1 MKIKVRATLIEMFQR
16 IISINEDKEGKVYW
30 NGEDNLYPYE
40 IEGVISNSPT
50 AVRASKILGKF
61 ISGKGL
67 TREEQDVIV
76 NPKKNYKLSR
86 LAYIKAQSFSKQ
98 GGSWDHI
105 GYGLTDDLLSVIP
118 KTLDILDYPKCRFEK
133 EDDSGNKGM
142 IVYKDFKEKKS
153 TFGKSKKEIKF
164 YPFNKDPDV
173 VIAQIKA
180 DYLDRNPDADLDTVT
195 LQEMLPY
202 YRGQVFY
209 DNLTPEY
216 KYALSPFD
224 AVYNHCDTEY
234 RLGLYTNEQW
244 RSGLIGK
251 IAVLTQGLDEE
262 TAKKIQEDVA
272 NWLGAG
278 NSQGV
283 YQLDVAQTDN
293 LDNVLKIV
301 RVDAQFNEKLF
312 TETKNWLE
320 KSILGQANNLPTVLF
335 IAGDGALFGTS
346 GEMYEQAKLFYS
358 EQTEDERWHLSETL
372 TYLGFPCEIEP
383 MVKKETEVV
392 VTGDTQQNV
401 SEETLQAQATLK
413 GSVGGVQGI
422 LGIQQSVSQ
431 GLTDFESAM
440 SILTLIYGFTK
451 NEASALLGQP
461 EIQEEN
467 ADTRGL

>member
-1 MKIKVRATLIEMFQR
+1 MSIKVRATLIEIFQR
-16 IISINEDKEGKVYW
+16 IISVNEDKEGKVYW

-40 IEGVISNSPT
+40 IEGVIANSPT
-50 AVRASKILGKF
+50 AVRASKIFGKF

-67 TREEQDVIV
+67 TDESQDIIV

-86 LAYIKAQSFSKQ
+86 IAYIKAQNFSKQ
-98 GGSWDHI
+98 GGSWDHV
-105 GYGLTDDLLSVIP
+105 GYGLTDDLLSVKP
-118 KTLDILDYPKCRFEK
+118 KTLDILDYPKCRIHN
-133 EDDSGNKGM
+133 EDDEGNEGK
-142 IVYKDFKEKKS
+142 IVYKDFKEKK
-153 TFGKSKKEIKF
+153 TNFVKKKSKEKWF
-164 YPFNKDPDV
+164 YPFNPDPNV
-173 VIAQIKA
+173 VISQIKR
-180 DYLDRNPDADLDTVT
+180 DYKERNNDADVDNIS

-262 TAKKIQEDVA
+262 TSKKVQEDIA

-293 LDNVLKIV
+293 LDNVLKILK
-301 RVDAQFNEKLF
+301 VDAQFDEKLF
-312 TETKNWLE
+312 SETRKWLE
-320 KSILGQANNLPTVLF
+320 SLILGQANNLPTVLF
-335 IAGDGALFGTS
+335 MAGDGALFGTS
-346 GEMYEQAKLFYS
+346 GDMYEQAKLFYS

-383 MVKKETEVV
+383 IVKKQT
-392 VTGDTQQNV
+392 
-401 SEETLQAQATLK
+401 
-413 GSVGGVQGI
+413 
-422 LGIQQSVSQ
+422 
-431 GLTDFESAM
+431 
-440 SILTLIYGFTK
+440 
-451 NEASALLGQP
+451 
-461 EIQEEN
+461 
-467 ADTRGL
+467 